1 MFTKRFGEVTK
12 SPTAGFSGNRATI
25 NQLLAEMDGFNSQE
39 GVVVLAATND
49 PDALDD
55 ALVREGRFD
64 NKITLLAPSSKVSS

>member
-1 MFTKRFGEVTK
+1 
-12 SPTAGFSGNRATI
+12 
-25 NQLLAEMDGFNSQE
+25 MDGFNDQE

-64 NKITLLAPSSKVSS
+64 NKITMLSPSNKVCCCGKSFIFLRFLFSH

>member
-1 MFTKRFGEVTK
+1 MTEKI
-12 SPTAGFSGNRATI
+12 SGFSGNRATI

-64 NKITLLAPSSKVSS
+64 NKITLLAPSSKVRFHCLIS